1 MRNVLWVLLG
11 AAVNS
16 TLLAAPSSA
25 DARTVYRCVKDG
37 QVSLA
42 NRPEP
47 GSRCTAKTFPDGP
60 TTPAEQMMAGR
71 SGSIYRL
78 ERNGEVILSTRQLP
92 GATKVM
98 SFTVRSAPESSPARP
113 GLPPAQVG
121 RPRLD
126 AYPHLFAS
134 AARTH
139 RVDEAWLRAVA
150 HVESAFVARALSPKG
165 AQGIMQLMP
174 ATATQYRVKDPFDP
188 QQSINA
194 GAQHLAYLLRRYNGD
209 FTLAAA
215 AYNAGEGAVARH
227 GGVPPYR
234 ETLAYVSK
242 VQALKERYQA
252 ALGASPDR

>member
-1 MRNVLWVLLG
+1 MRKLAWGLLMAIMG
-11 AAVNS
+11 AGF
-16 TLLAAPSSA
+16 LAPTTA

-37 QVSLA
+37 QVSLS
-42 NRPEP
+42 NLPEP

-60 TTPAEQMMAGR
+60 TTPAEQMLTGR
-71 SGSIYRL
+71 TGSVYRL
-78 ERNGEVILSTRQLP
+78 ERNGQVILSTRALP

-98 SFTVRSAPESSPARP
+98 SFTVRSAPAGSAAHP
-113 GLPPAQVG
+113 GLPAAQVG
-121 RPRLD
+121 QPRLD
-126 AYPHLFAS
+126 AYPTLFSA

-150 HVESAFVARALSPKG
+150 HVESAFQARALSPKG

-174 ATATQYRVKDPFDP
+174 ATATQYRVRDPFDP
-188 QQSINA
+188 QQSIDA
-194 GAQHLAYLLRRYNGD
+194 GARHLAYLLRRYNGD

-242 VQALKERYQA
+242 VQALKERYRT
-252 ALGASPDR
+252 ALGVPSTL